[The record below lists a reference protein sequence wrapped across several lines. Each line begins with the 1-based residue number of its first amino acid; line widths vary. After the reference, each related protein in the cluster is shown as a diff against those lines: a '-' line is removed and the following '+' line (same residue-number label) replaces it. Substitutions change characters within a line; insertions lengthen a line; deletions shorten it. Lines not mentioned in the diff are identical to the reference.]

1 MKKHFRLVATVMG
14 LAMATSAFA
23 ACGTTEK
30 KESETNSTTAEVTW
44 GDWETVKAAT
54 CVSGGTERR
63 ISSEGEVDLR
73 TTDALG
79 HNFENGFCT
88 RCGLSEDDLSV
99 LKYGVD
105 YTSLYSELG
114 AKVTIADV
122 EQSANGDAYIYV
134 KDGKL
139 AAKGAEGAT
148 KTLLGMDFLSM
159 AMVYNTAIPEG
170 SEYKT
175 EDEVYAQWWK
185 LYIQRWNKLL
195 PEIPLY
201 SNEYYDM
208 YNKKLGGVEEHPT
221 NPYWA
226 PANALIDWT
235 SEDGKI
241 ILGSSTELGGKF
253 RYASFGAN
261 SPASSDSDVA
271 GLTQGLATVTANKEG
286 NYQVDDTVVKDFQEK
301 YNEDG
306 TLTFTIEIHPDL
318 KFSDGSAITAKN
330 YLVTALVFSSP
341 VGAEAAGKD
350 HKAGLSYAGYNAFA
364 KYDGT
369 NDGVDGASK
378 AFAGF
383 RLLGDYKF
391 SATVTEEYA
400 TYFYKIIQAG
410 FTPNPLNLWLGE
422 GCDIKDDG
430 DGAYIDG
437 NFYAK
442 ADGKYTAAAHIKAS
456 AFNTDTT
463 YPYSGPYMVES
474 YDSAEKIATLKLNP
488 NYKGNYEGT
497 KPQIGTVIYKKVVS
511 ETQLADFQ
519 SGGVDVLAA
528 ITGGDE
534 TNEAIGYAN
543 GADDIL
549 GNDDDNAIM
558 THYSRAGYG
567 KLGFRGDFGPVQSAA
582 VRQAIALCLDRAQFA
597 SDFTGGYGGVV
608 DGPYYTGAWMYQ
620 EVKDEIIL
628 NAYAKSV
635 DDAKEVLEADG
646 WRYNADGTAYS
657 GTGVRYKRFAE
668 AEITED
674 NRNYSSLDGSIKTVK
689 IGDYYYMPLLLNWFG
704 TTPNPFTDL
713 LVIAMENGDAF
724 AQAGFAIKKTLGD
737 FAPMLDELYQYPVY
751 GFYGG
756 TPRYTCFNFA
766 TGFSSA
772 VYDYAYNWSI
782 DPAFYDDYSI
792 CYIKDTAD
800 IYRLPKVEEDAE

>member
-30 KESETNSTTAEVTW
+30 KESETNSQTAEVTW
-44 GDWETVKAAT
+44 GDWQTVTPAT
-54 CVSGGTERR
+54 CETAGLERR
-63 ISSEGEVDLR
+63 ISSDGDVESR
-73 TTDALG
+73 AIPALG
-79 HNFENGFCT
+79 HKFENGKCDQ
-88 RCGLSEDDLSV
+88 CGEAQALFLGDME
-99 LKYGVD
+99 YGVD

-122 EQSANGDAYIYV
+122 EQAPDGRAYIYV
-134 KDGKL
+134 KDGKI
-139 AAKGAEGAT
+139 AEIGAEGAT

-159 AMVYNTAIPEG
+159 AMVYNVSVPEG

-221 NPYWA
+221 NPYWN
-226 PANALIDWT
+226 PANALIEWT
-235 SEDGKI
+235 STDGKI

-253 RYASFGAN
+253 RYASFGATN
-261 SPASSDSDVA
+261 PSSSDNDIA
-271 GLTQGLATVTANKEG
+271 TLTQGLSTVTTNKEG
-286 NYQVDDTVVKDFQEK
+286 NYQIDKKTVVKDFQEK

-306 TLTFTIEIHPDL
+306 TLTFTIEIYPDL

-341 VGAEAAGKD
+341 VGAEAAKKD
-350 HKAGLSYAGYNAFA
+350 HKAGLSYVGYNAFA

-369 NDGVDGASK
+369 NDGVEGASK
-378 AFAGF
+378 AFAGL

-391 SATVTEEYA
+391 SVTVTEDYA
-400 TYFYKIIQAG
+400 TYYYRVAQAG
-410 FTPNPLNLWLGE
+410 FTPNPLALWLGE

-430 DGAYIDG
+430 KGAYIDG

-442 ADGKYTAAAHIKAS
+442 ADDKYTTAAHIKAS

-463 YPYSGPYMVES
+463 YPYSGPYVVKS
-474 YDSAEKIATLKLNP
+474 YDSAEKIATLELNP
-488 NYKGNYEGT
+488 NYKGNFEEK
-497 KPQIGTVIYKKVVS
+497 KPQIRTVIYKKVVS
-511 ETQLADFQ
+511 ETQLADFRA
-519 SGGVDVLAA
+519 GDVDVLAA

-534 TNEAIGYAN
+534 TNEAIAYADGEDN
-543 GADDIL
+543 KL
-549 GNDDDNAIM
+549 GNDDDLAIM

-567 KLGFRGDFGPVQSAA
+567 KLGFRCDYGPVQFTA

-620 EVKDEIIL
+620 EVKDEIKL
-628 NAYAKSV
+628 NTYSKNTDA
-635 DDAKEVLEADG
+635 AKEVLTADG
-646 WRYNADGTAYS
+646 WIYNADGTPYS
-657 GTGVRYKRFAE
+657 GTGIRYKKIA
-668 AEITED
+668 ADQITEND
-674 NRNYSSLDGSIKTVK
+674 IKYSSLDGSIKTVK
-689 IGDYYYMPLLLNWFG
+689 IGDYYYMPLLLNWYG

-713 LVIAMENGDAF
+713 LVVAMENGESF
-724 AQAGFAIKKTLGD
+724 ALAGFAINKTVGD
-737 FAPMLDELYQYPVY
+737 FDPMLDEFYQQVVY
-751 GFYGG
+751 GYYGG
-756 TPRYTCFNFA
+756 TPKYTCFNFA
-766 TGFSSA
+766 TGFNSA
-772 VYDYAYNWSI
+772 AYDYSYNWSI
-782 DPAFYDDYSI
+782 DPAFYDDYSA
-792 CYIKDTAD
+792 CYIKDAAD
-800 IYRLPKVEEDAE
+800 VYLLSAEDAE